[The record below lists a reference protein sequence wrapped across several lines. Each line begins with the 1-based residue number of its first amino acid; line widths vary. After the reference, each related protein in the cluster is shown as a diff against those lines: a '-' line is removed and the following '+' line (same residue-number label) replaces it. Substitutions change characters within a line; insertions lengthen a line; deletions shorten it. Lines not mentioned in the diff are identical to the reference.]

1 MRSAAVQRQYAC
13 VAMRASRLS
22 APAGFGVVAE
32 RQLLAQPRKMRLLPC
47 LFLLSVSTVATASIP
62 TGKNHG
68 PWLVTSISS
77 VDGVHGGDASVI
89 LAQGDEHNDLEVR
102 WNEGSAS
109 VNVSMYIDECVG
121 EESFDASYSVATD
134 EWLQMSDKEVRT
146 RLRANILI
154 WLDQI
159 RRTCASTPAFKLR
172 ALDAAAKDFTDRLR
186 GFAGYSE

>member
-1 MRSAAVQRQYAC
+1 
-13 VAMRASRLS
+13 MRASRLS

-154 WLDQI
+154 WLDQV